1 MDPSMTRFDAGAP
14 CEPRAPAPGPHRV
27 QALGREDDLNSDG
40 ESDESDELSEV
51 GEDALGKPAQGAID
65 SLDNPALADLI
76 RRVMR
81 QDEAALAVLYEQ
93 LSGRVYAVALHI
105 TRQVACAE
113 EVLQDT
119 FWQVW
124 RQAPRFDPLRGSA
137 MAWVLTMARSRA
149 LDAVRARARDPV
161 QTGVQSVD
169 DEDPFTDEAAQ
180 DPLDLLQTV
189 RRDSALHAQLALL
202 DPLRRQ
208 LLALAF
214 FRGMTQDEIAV
225 HTGLPLGT
233 VKSHFRRT
241 LAALQSALGPDFSL
255 SSAGGAR

>member
-1 MDPSMTRFDAGAP
+1 MNPGTSLLEDTSEPAHVGPGLEDPPDA
-14 CEPRAPAPGPHRV
+14 
-27 QALGREDDLNSDG
+27 DT
-40 ESDESDELSEV
+40 ELADTCRSIE
-51 GEDALGKPAQGAID
+51 
-65 SLDNPALADLI
+65 SLDNAALARLVQD
-76 RRVMR
+76 VMR
-81 QDEAALAVLYEQ
+81 QDEAALAQLYEQ
-93 LSGRVYAVALHI
+93 LSGRVYALALRI

-124 RQAPRFDPLRGSA
+124 RQAPRFDPARGTA
-137 MAWVLTMARSRA
+137 IAWVLTMARSRA

-161 QTGVQSVD
+161 QNSPQSVE
-169 DEDPFTDEAAQ
+169 DEDGFSDGAVE
-180 DPLDLLQTV
+180 DPLDLLHAV

-208 LLALAF
+208 LIALAF
-214 FRGMTQDEIAV
+214 FKGMTQDEIAD

-241 LAALQSALGPDFSL
+241 LAALQAALGPEFSP
-255 SSAGGAR
+255 SAVGGWS